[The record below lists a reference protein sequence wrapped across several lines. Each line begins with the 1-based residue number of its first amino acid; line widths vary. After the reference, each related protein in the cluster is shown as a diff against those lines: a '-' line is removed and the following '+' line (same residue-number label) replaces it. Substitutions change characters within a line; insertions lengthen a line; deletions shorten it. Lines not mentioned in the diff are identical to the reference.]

1 MTIVSFRLEDKY
13 IRQLKEISL
22 YQDRSLSAT
31 TPTSRPEKA
40 VSTMRNS
47 KETERLHPVFYTV
60 ILFSFFASVVACDPE
75 NNPTTMKG
83 RTITPARLP
92 KVQPVRVPK
101 IPESVREQLAGTNGQ
116 SHPAPATRPTAPTE
130 NVQTVPHA
138 VTENAHSLPT
148 ASSKQ
153 GDSPHDPQTTLHS
166 SRDRS

>member
-116 SHPAPATRPTAPTE
+116 SHPAPATTPTSSTE
-130 NVQTVPHA
+130 NGRTVPHA
-138 VTENAHSLPT
+138 VTENAISLPT
-148 ASSKQ
+148 SSSIE
-153 GDSPHDPQTTLHS
+153 GESTHDHKTILHH
-166 SRDRS
+166 RSDGS